1 VPQKSRKNQKM
12 KLTITTLLFSLV
24 LFSCNQQSQEFGTNQ
39 EKYIEEEMIPLTRQE
54 AANPPPPPL
63 PPIKNQKVIKKK
75 IIKDGR
81 LRLKVDNLEESKN
94 HIDTLIN
101 HYNGYYAN
109 ESYNNSERES
119 SYNLKIRIPSNH
131 FELFVYHSET
141 GIGEVV
147 FKEIEARDVTD
158 KFFDLET
165 RLENKK
171 KYLSRYQELLS
182 KAQNIKEILEI
193 EEKIRGIE
201 EELESTE
208 GRLKYLNDLIDYST
222 LNLTLTKQKDFKFN
236 PTHRD
241 NFTERLKHSIS
252 KGWTII
258 IDFFLFL
265 IKLWPFW
272 IIFAISIMTWKR
284 IKKKRTN

>member
-1 VPQKSRKNQKM
+1 M
-12 KLTITTLLFSLV
+12 
-24 LFSCNQQSQEFGTNQ
+24 
-39 EKYIEEEMIPLTRQE
+39 
-54 AANPPPPPL
+54 
-63 PPIKNQKVIKKK
+63 
-75 IIKDGR
+75 
-81 LRLKVDNLEESKN
+81 NLS
-94 HIDTLIN
+94 T
-101 HYNGYYAN
+101 
-109 ESYNNSERES
+109 
-119 SYNLKIRIPSNH
+119 
-131 FELFVYHSET
+131 ELY
-141 GIGEVV
+141 
-147 FKEIEARDVTD
+147 
-158 KFFDLET
+158 
-165 RLENKK
+165 KK